1 MKSLFLSKSERGII
15 VFHIWKSL
23 KYEIRI
29 VLSLGLIAGG
39 FVWQTHTFSVFPG
52 LFLVIGGVLFLL
64 TKGYNNKVDFGKF
77 RADSDWEKTDRN
89 KLNEIVELQRKMK
102 KWDRDAIDITNNI
115 GCITLFLVIISL
127 VVVLYLV
134 SVNYNLFY
142 SLNIFLLNT
151 LVIVLP
157 FWVTGVRK
165 ITKMPALVNKISL
178 FENLILTFT
187 ENLKSH
193 KLEYYVM
200 LAGKEKKM
208 PKDVKIKINVKD
220 QPDNFLG
227 VYGQVSINT
236 VSGVDYRY
244 FYMVIVTYK
253 TFGLEK
259 HVKKIELPKNIIKEY
274 KVQNDV
280 EIVVIRQYT
289 TRTSGYQTKP
299 DMIRSIF
306 NATMYNAVEMLKP

>member
-1 MKSLFLSKSERGII
+1 MKSLFLSKSERDII
-15 VFHIWKSL
+15 VFHIWRSL
-23 KYEIRI
+23 KYELRI
-29 VLSLGLIAGG
+29 VLSLGLISGG
-39 FVWQTHTFSVFPG
+39 FFWQANTFSVFPG
-52 LFLVIGGVLFLL
+52 LFLVIGGVLLVL

-77 RADSDWEKTDRN
+77 RVDSDWEKTDIQ
-89 KLNEIVELQRKMK
+89 KLHEIVELQRKMK
-102 KWDRDAIDITNNI
+102 KWDRDAIDITNNM
-115 GCITLFLVIISL
+115 GCIILFLIIISL
-127 VVVLYLV
+127 VIVLYLV

-151 LVIVLP
+151 LVIILP

-165 ITKMPALVNKISL
+165 ITKMPALVNKINL

-187 ENLKSH
+187 ENLKPH
-193 KLEYYVM
+193 KVEYYVM

-208 PKDVKIKINVKD
+208 PKDIKIKINVKD

-227 VYGQVSINT
+227 VYGQISINS
-236 VSGVDYRY
+236 VSGVDYPY
-244 FYMVIVTYK
+244 FYMVIVAYK

-259 HVKKIELPKNIIKEY
+259 YVKKIELPKNIIKEY

-280 EIVVIRQYT
+280 EIIVIRQYT

-299 DMIRSIF
+299 DMVKSIF
-306 NATMYNAVEMLKP
+306 NATMYNVLEILKS